1 MGSLIEELGRREA
14 AARAEADRLRARI
27 EELSGELARAEE
39 QATRLAIAR
48 KEVTRVLEGPAAA
61 GPLLP
66 PDDPFAVS
74 QSLFSA
80 LTAELA
86 GPAAAG
92 MTAFD
97 LEQLVDGRGRELL
110 L

>member
-1 MGSLIEELGRREA
+1 MGSLIGDAGGGRRLPGRGGP
-14 AARAEADRLRARI
+14 AARRI

-48 KEVTRVLEGPAAA
+48 RKSRGYWR
-61 GPLLP
+61 GRP
-66 PDDPFAVS
+66 PRDRSSSLMIRSPFS

-80 LTAELA
+80 LTAELG